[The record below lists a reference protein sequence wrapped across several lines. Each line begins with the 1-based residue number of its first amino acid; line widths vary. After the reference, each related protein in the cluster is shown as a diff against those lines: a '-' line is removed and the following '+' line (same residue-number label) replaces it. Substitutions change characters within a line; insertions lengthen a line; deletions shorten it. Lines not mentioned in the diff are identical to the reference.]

1 MTTYTPAQ
9 LSANALQ
16 ILRPQAVRYQQ
27 IIRHHFQHRHD
38 GRGSKAVRN
47 WIEAYRD
54 FKRSCGYDQHLRN
67 VGEAQ

>member
-16 ILRPQAVRYQQ
+16 ILRPQAVRHQQ
-27 IIRHHFQHRHD
+27 IIRHHFKHRHD

-47 WIEAYRD
+47 WIKAYRD

-67 VGEAQ
+67 VGAQR